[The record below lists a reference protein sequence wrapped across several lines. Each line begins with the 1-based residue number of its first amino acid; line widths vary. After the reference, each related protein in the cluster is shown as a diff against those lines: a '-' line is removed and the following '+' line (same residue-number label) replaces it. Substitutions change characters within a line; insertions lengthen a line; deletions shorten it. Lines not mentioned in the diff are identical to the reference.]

1 MIETPISLTEKE
13 SESLQFLARQMGK
26 TPNELIKEAV
36 AKLLN
41 QFDEETLRKNRMAA
55 AGIWRDRDD
64 IPDLRE
70 MRCSAERFHLREE
83 QK

>member
-70 MRCSAERFHLREE
+70 MRGSAERFHLREE